1 MAQKQETQHALLI
14 PWGQFAQEI
23 GLLSGIEAVKLNQK
37 VYEHTPQAKVIE
49 FLVAILSGAKYLQD
63 VSLAAHPLDKDVAV
77 AQAWGQQG
85 WADYTGVS
93 RTLKKLTWS
102 EVNALAEVLER
113 VSQPMIK
120 SELTLLRAQDRGLE
134 YDGDLT
140 GLPVSNTSRTYPN
153 AAYGHMSDE
162 IRLGYQAGVV
172 SLQSPTYGRLWISV
186 DHHAGD
192 TVSCTQ
198 AEGLVRTAE
207 KRSGQRPKRRTE
219 LLQKRIEAHV
229 KSRAPAEKRLVSQ
242 QVNLETA
249 QRVKEEVS
257 TQLREETKPKR
268 IAVLERRCL
277 RREKSI
283 EIARKKL
290 EKTLAQ
296 MKVHLEDE
304 KILRQRLEQF
314 EQDNLENPQPVK
326 ACFRLDAGFGTYEN
340 IALLIEM
347 GYEVYVKLHNHK
359 ITEMLRQKN
368 SPDTVWTR
376 VGDNAE
382 MLAWSGL
389 ELQHCP
395 YPLDVALERF
405 YTGKTQKHSAL
416 AHFGDTPVTTN
427 LPAWFNRYNARQT
440 IEAGIKETKQ
450 VFYLNRL
457 KVRSE
462 PAIYLQEAMTIF
474 AANFIRWAAV
484 WIEQHALP
492 SENSLPLR
500 KMGIKM
506 QVQVA
511 ANTSATVIHHSEGML
526 LTFSPASA
534 FAGKSLFFP
543 APSRSLWRI
552 SFLPF
557 FTFLSMIAQK
567 LRYLR
572 KNVRKSFATAMSM
585 ATHYMLLLILFET
598 QEFT

>member
-1 MAQKQETQHALLI
+1 MDMAQTQETQHALLI

-37 VYEHTPQAKVIE
+37 VYEHTPQAKVTE

-93 RTLKKLTWS
+93 RTLKRLTWT
-102 EVNALAEVLER
+102 EVNALVEVLER
-113 VSQPMIK
+113 VSQPMIEN
-120 SELTLLRAQDRGLE
+120 ELALLRAQGRGLE

-140 GLPVSNTSRTYPN
+140 GLPVSNTSCTYPN

-198 AEGLVRTAE
+198 AEALVQAAE

-219 LLQKRIEAHV
+219 LLQKRIEELV
-229 KSRAPAEKRLVSQ
+229 KSRGPAEKRLMTQ

-257 TQLREETKPKR
+257 AQLRVETKPKR
-268 IAVLERRCL
+268 IAVLELRCL

-314 EQDNLENPQPVK
+314 EQDNVENLQPVK

-405 YTGKTQKHSAL
+405 YTGRTQKHSAL
-416 AHFGDTPVTTN
+416 AHFGDTPGIAN

-474 AANFIRWAAV
+474 AANFIRWAAE

-492 SENSLPLR
+492 SENALPLR
-500 KMGIKM
+500 KMGIKK

-511 ANTSATVIHHSEGML
+511 ANTSATVIHHSGGML
-526 LTFSPASA
+526 LRFSPASA

-543 APSRSLWRI
+543 APSKSIWRI
-552 SFLPF
+552 CFLPF
-557 FTFLSMIAQK
+557 FTFLSLIAQK
-567 LRYLR
+567 LR
-572 KNVRKSFATAMSM
+572 
-585 ATHYMLLLILFET
+585 
-598 QEFT
+598 

>member
-23 GLLSGIEAVKLNQK
+23 GLISGIEAVKLNQK
-37 VYEHTPQAKVIE
+37 VYEHTPQAKVTE

-77 AQAWGQQG
+77 AQAWDQQG

-93 RTLKKLTWS
+93 RTLKKLTWT
-102 EVNALAEVLER
+102 EVNELVEVLER
-113 VSQPMIK
+113 VSQPMIEN
-120 SELTLLRAQDRGLE
+120 ELALLSAQGRGLE

-198 AEGLVRTAE
+198 AEGLVRAAE

-219 LLQKRIEAHV
+219 LLQKRIEVLV
-229 KSRAPAEKRLVSQ
+229 KSRAPAEKRWVTQ

-257 TQLREETKPKR
+257 AQLREETKPKR

-277 RREKSI
+277 RREKSV

-416 AHFGDTPVTTN
+416 AHFGDTPVTAN

-474 AANFIRWAAV
+474 AANFIRWATA

-492 SENSLPLR
+492 SGNSLPLSQ
-500 KMGIKM
+500 MGVKK

-511 ANTSATVIHHSEGML
+511 ANTSATVIHHSGGML

-567 LRYLR
+567 LR
-572 KNVRKSFATAMSM
+572 
-585 ATHYMLLLILFET
+585 
-598 QEFT
+598 

>member
-1 MAQKQETQHALLI
+1 MDMAQTQETQHALVI

-23 GLLSGIEAVKLNQK
+23 GLISGIEAVKLNQK
-37 VYEHTPQAKVIE
+37 VYEHTPQAKVTE
-49 FLVAILSGAKYLQD
+49 FLVAILSGAKYLQNI
-63 VSLAAHPLDKDVAV
+63 SLAAHPLDKDVAV

-93 RTLKKLTWS
+93 RTLKKLTWT
-102 EVNALAEVLER
+102 EVNALVEVLEH
-113 VSQPMIK
+113 VSQPIIK
-120 SELTLLRAQDRGLE
+120 SELTLLRAPGRGLE

-140 GLPVSNTSRTYPN
+140 GLPVSNTRCTYPN
-153 AAYGHMSDE
+153 AAYGPRSDE

-198 AEGLVRTAE
+198 AEALVRAAE

-219 LLQKRIEAHV
+219 LLKKRIEALV
-229 KSRAPAEKRLVSQ
+229 KSRAPAEKRLATQ
-242 QVNLETA
+242 QAKLETA
-249 QRVKEEVS
+249 QRAKEEVS
-257 TQLREETKPKR
+257 AQLREETKPNR
-268 IAVLERRCL
+268 IAVLERRGL

-290 EKTLAQ
+290 EKTLVQ
-296 MKVHLEDE
+296 MKVHLDAE

-314 EQDNLENPQPVK
+314 EQNNLENPQPVE
-326 ACFRLDAGFGTYEN
+326 ACFRLDAGFGTYDN

-359 ITEMLRQKN
+359 ITEMLKQKN
-368 SPDTVWTR
+368 SLETIWTR

-416 AHFGDTPVTTN
+416 AHFGDTPVTTD
-427 LPAWFNRYNARQT
+427 LPAWFNRYTARQT
-440 IEAGIKETKQ
+440 LEAGIKETKQ
-450 VFYLNRL
+450 VFHLNRL
-457 KVRSE
+457 KVPSE

-474 AANFIRWAAV
+474 AANFIRWATAS
-484 WIEQHALP
+484 IEQRTLP
-492 SENSLPLR
+492 GENSLPLS
-500 KMGIKM
+500 KMGIKQ

-511 ANTSATVIHHSEGML
+511 ANTSATVIHHSGGML
-526 LTFSPASA
+526 LTFSPASV
-534 FAGKSLFFP
+534 FAGKQLFFP
-543 APSRSLWRI
+543 TPSRSLWQI
-552 SFLPF
+552 CFLPL
-557 FTFLSMIAQK
+557 FTFLSLIAQK
-567 LRYLR
+567 LR
-572 KNVRKSFATAMSM
+572 
-585 ATHYMLLLILFET
+585 
-598 QEFT
+598 